1 MTAHVKSARSKLRCE
16 FGFRSYA
23 KQEQPAFFDQT
34 HQHLFFYSAIYTCLL
49 LFNNKQIV
57 LKWILVVFFGGNSQ
71 KLHGFYSSIQ
81 RDGQDNGRVC
91 ENPSFHEVLASSGLS
106 GREYSTASEVC
117 FGMWVFVEAK
127 GRMNGDFF
135 RLRFRNSGCF
145 EMDNF
150 LICPFL
156 QHEIFTMMA

>member
-23 KQEQPAFFDQT
+23 KQEQPAFLDQT
-34 HQHLFFYSAIYTCLL
+34 HQHLFIHSAIYTCLL
-49 LFNNKQIV
+49 LFNNKRKKFPKTPWSIIIHRPSSAPV
-57 LKWILVVFFGGNSQ
+57 RTMVEFARIHLSMRSWLLVV
-71 KLHGFYSSIQ
+71 Y
-81 RDGQDNGRVC
+81 QDANIPRPVRCALGR
-91 ENPSFHEVLASSGLS
+91 
-106 GREYSTASEVC
+106 
-117 FGMWVFVEAK
+117 VFVEAN

-135 RLRFRNSGCF
+135 RLRFGNSGCF